1 MKPVLMRHVEAY
13 SESFKSW
20 KNEKPYRHNPWHYHP
35 ECEITFIIKGS
46 GILFIGDRVLN
57 YSENELVLIGPNL
70 PHEWRSNIKE
80 DPDNYSQS
88 IAVHFK
94 PGSLGNDFYKIPEM
108 QPINLLL
115 EQSVRGIAIQSNP
128 VKETVKNKLIQLI
141 ETQGVERISL
151 LLSILSSITRTD
163 KISFLSSTSFVDS
176 IQNDHDHR
184 INKVYK
190 YVMTNFKNQLSI
202 DQIAAEISMT
212 PTSFCRFFR
221 KRINKSFV
229 QYVNEI
235 RIGYACKLLYE
246 DKFSISQVAF
256 ESGFDNLSNFNKQF
270 KKIKQ
275 VTPSQFI
282 LQISKKSD

>member
-1 MKPVLMRHVEAY
+1 MKPVLMRHVEALN
-13 SESFKSW
+13 ESFKSW

-35 ECEITFIIKGS
+35 ECEITFILKGS

-57 YSENELVLIGPNL
+57 YTENELILIGSNL
-70 PHEWRSNIKE
+70 PHEWRGNIKE
-80 DPDNYSQS
+80 EPDNYSQS
-88 IAVHFK
+88 VAVHFK
-94 PGSLGNDFYKIPEM
+94 PGSLGNDFYKISEM

-115 EQSVRGIAIQSNP
+115 QNSIRGIVIKSDE
-128 VKETVKNKLIQLI
+128 VKEIVKNKLLQLI
-141 ETQGVERISL
+141 ETEGIERISL
-151 LLSILSSITRTD
+151 LLSILNSIAGTE
-163 KISFLSSTSFVDS
+163 KIDFLSSHSFVNS
-176 IQNDHDHR
+176 IQNDHNHR
-184 INKVYK
+184 INQVYK
-190 YVMTNFKNQLSI
+190 YVMTNFKNHLSI

-221 KRINKSFV
+221 KTTNKSFV

-246 DKFSISQVAF
+246 DKFSISQIAF
-256 ESGFDNLSNFNKQF
+256 ECGFDNLSNFNKQF

-282 LQISKKSD
+282 LQILKKDG

>member
-80 DPDNYSQS
+80 EPDNYSQS

-94 PGSLGNDFYKIPEM
+94 PGSLGNDLYKIPEM

-115 EQSVRGIAIQSNP
+115 DHSVRGIAVQYHP
-128 VKETVKNKLIQLI
+128 VKETVKNKLLQLI
-141 ETQGVERISL
+141 ETEGIERISL
-151 LLSILSSITRTD
+151 LLSILNSIACTE
-163 KISFLSSTSFVDS
+163 KIDFLSSTGFVDS

-212 PTSFCRFFR
+212 STSFCRFFK
-221 KRINKSFV
+221 KRTNKSFV

-235 RIGYACKLLYE
+235 RVGYACKLLYE

-256 ESGFDNLSNFNKQF
+256 ECGFDNLSNFNKQF

-282 LQISKKSD
+282 SQISGKNS